1 MQWLHSALAYRVIQ
15 QTQENFLEWY
25 VLFHSFKVPLVSFL
39 LRFKALLSYQDIVR
53 PSNNCLHWSAVR
65 NRMRKRQLC
74 IPITDG
80 ENPITTT
87 ISEPRGLDPQRSKV
101 TVTLL

>member
-1 MQWLHSALAYRVIQ
+1 M
-15 QTQENFLEWY
+15 
-25 VLFHSFKVPLVSFL
+25 SFL

-80 ENPITTT
+80 ENPITTA
-87 ISEPRGLDPQRSKV
+87 ISEPRGLDPQRSDSHITIV
-101 TVTLL
+101 TEQYNLLEL